1 MQQLD
6 LMIKG
11 YQDENKKAEIR
22 IKDMTER
29 LREAE
34 LKAKNESSRA
44 TELEMKLMLGKDRV
58 FIEEGKSEVDIKTA
72 NIMG

>member
-1 MQQLD
+1 
-6 LMIKG
+6 MIKG

-22 IKDMTER
+22 IKEMTER

-34 LKAKNESSRA
+34 VKAKTESSRA
-44 TELEMKLMLGKDRV
+44 TELEMKMMLGKDRV
-58 FIEEGKSEVDIKTA
+58 FIEEDKSEVNIKTA